1 MPKSAGNKI
10 TELDYNTLQSNIA
23 VIMGTPAGTTDTT
36 ATGYNQVLSSSQVSV
51 GNSVSKSQWD
61 NLRTDITK
69 AYKHQFGLDP
79 TITTVT
85 NADTVDATLH
95 NQYESLIT
103 TVSGDPNRYTVN
115 ASTAGGRETQVSIVT
130 GQTAQLSAGWNGTQ
144 THQFTATFSSSN
156 ERRAFFN
163 AGGTI
168 RFNLTLAY
176 TGSEQKTLDWQT
188 MMSDL
193 GTVEFNYKETTG
205 TGGSSIG
212 NYDATGTFQNIAVEN
227 GSNPYSE
234 NDITIQ
240 VRENSATQLE
250 FRVLLRDDDVGDQQL
265 PGSNPGADGVII
277 PGPAVDENVQGTT
290 TSTITIKKPNGSNV
304 SVPAPIV
311 AAAAGNTFTV
321 V

>member
-1 MPKSAGNKI
+1 MAKSAGDKI
-10 TELDYNTLQSNIA
+10 TELDYNTLQSNIE

-36 ATGYNQVLSSSQVSV
+36 ATGYNQSLSSSQVSV
-51 GNSVSKSQWD
+51 GNTLTEAQWD

-69 AYKHQFGLDP
+69 AYTHQFGVAP
-79 TITTVT
+79 TITNVT
-85 NADTVDATLH
+85 NTDTVDATLH
-95 NQYESLIT
+95 NQYEALIT
-103 TVSGDPNRYTVN
+103 TVSGDPNRYTLG
-115 ASTAGGRETQVSIVT
+115 AGQFSTVT
-130 GQTAQLSAGWNGTQ
+130 GQTAQLSANWNGTQ

-163 AGGTI
+163 AGGTVRI
-168 RFNLTLAY
+168 NLTLAY

-205 TGGSSIG
+205 GGGSSIG
-212 NYDATGTFQNIAVEN
+212 NYDATGTFQTIAVEN
-227 GSNPYSE
+227 GANPYSE
-234 NDITIQ
+234 NDIAVQ
-240 VRENSATQLE
+240 VKSNSATQLE
-250 FRVLLRDDDVGDQQL
+250 FAVILRDDDSGDR
-265 PGSNPGADGVII
+265 PVPSP
-277 PGPAVDENVQGTT
+277 PPPFGPLVDENVQGTT

-304 SVPAPIV
+304 SVPAPTV

>member
-1 MPKSAGNKI
+1 MAKNAGDKI

-36 ATGYNQVLSSSQVSV
+36 ATGYNQALSSSQVSV
-51 GNSVSKSQWD
+51 GNSVTEAQWD

-79 TITTVT
+79 TITNVS
-85 NADTVDATLH
+85 NVDTVDATLH

-130 GQTAQLSAGWNGTQ
+130 GQTAQLSANWNGTQ

-193 GTVEFNYKETTG
+193 GTVEFGVKETTG
-205 TGGSSIG
+205 GGGSSIG
-212 NYDATGTFQNIAVEN
+212 NYDATGTFQTIAVEN
-227 GSNPYSE
+227 GANPYSE
-234 NDITIQ
+234 NDIAVQ
-240 VRENSATQLE
+240 VRSNSATQLE
-250 FRVLLRDDDVGDQQL
+250 FAVILRDDDSGDR
-265 PGSNPGADGVII
+265 PVPSP
-277 PGPAVDENVQGTT
+277 PPPFGPLVDENVQGTT

-304 SVPAPIV
+304 SVPAPTV